1 MSMAEIERLLDSDC
15 PYCRL
20 QREIIAVRFSLF
32 KPCEALFVCPACGS
46 TFADVN
52 EPSNKP
58 GRLRNLKAYLLLR
71 WKRARSVGPA

>member
-1 MSMAEIERLLDSDC
+1 MSEAERLLDSDC
-15 PYCRL
+15 PYCLL

-32 KPCEALFVCPACGS
+32 KPCEALFVCSACGS
-46 TFADVN
+46 TFADVS

-71 WKRARSVGPA
+71 WKRTRIVRLA